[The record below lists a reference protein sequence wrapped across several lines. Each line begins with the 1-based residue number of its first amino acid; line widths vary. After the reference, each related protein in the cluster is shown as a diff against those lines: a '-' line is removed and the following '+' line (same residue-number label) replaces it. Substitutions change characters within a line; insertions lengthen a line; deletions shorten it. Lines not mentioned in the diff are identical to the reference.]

1 MFSEIRPATKLET
14 LMQLLREDTSTKSK
28 SVVFSYSDGALYYFH
43 MHLHRAGFNCLL
55 YITKRMKY
63 CENSIQKFENSD
75 GPVVL
80 LVDFETARKKQILI
94 NAECRVFLLDPTRKS
109 IEEELVSL
117 VTQPLCVSR
126 LISQNTIEDEILSLN
141 ETLTETDTS
150 DLYGH
155 KVLKYLLDEDST
167 R

>member
-1 MFSEIRPATKLET
+1 
-14 LMQLLREDTSTKSK
+14 
-28 SVVFSYSDGALYYFH
+28 
-43 MHLHRAGFNCLL
+43 
-55 YITKRMKY
+55 MKY
-63 CENSIQKFENSD
+63 CESNIKKFENSD

>member
-1 MFSEIRPATKLET
+1 
-14 LMQLLREDTSTKSK
+14 
-28 SVVFSYSDGALYYFH
+28 
-43 MHLHRAGFNCLL
+43 
-55 YITKRMKY
+55 MKY
-63 CENSIQKFENSD
+63 CDNSIQKFENSD